1 MNSFQETQRQIRIAI
16 VAIAIIFAIGVAGFM
31 LIEKLTLLDSIWLTV
46 ITLATI
52 GYGDIV
58 AHSPAGRLFTILLI
72 LFGLGAVAYGLQ
84 ATAGFFLSPG
94 VRDLRQRRRTQH
106 HIDNLK
112 NHFIICGAGKLV
124 DETVKTLLES
134 ANADSHAHHHFYDLF
149 HTRETLLDIVVIV
162 TPDPAFAAHLRENE
176 LLVIEGDPTEDDILK
191 RAGVIHAQAMMV
203 MLDDDTE
210 SLLTVLTARSLC
222 PDIDITAAALD
233 EQLANKMIRVGA
245 NGVIAHY
252 DSAARFLNNATLRPA
267 VSEFF
272 SSILFTHNSA
282 ITTIPLD
289 LAEDS
294 PWIGRELGTLE
305 LYQKFEAGVIGIRH
319 DDGIYQ
325 YAPDEGHILREREV
339 LITVVPANHSAEL
352 RAACRAPGAS
362 QPRLPNWQ
370 RLPLPLK
377 PHLLPSNIYSL
388 EDSEQIINDMSQHFI
403 ICGTGRVARNAI
415 NQLDPSRPFVIIS
428 DDELYSNELIE
439 RGFRVVQGQ
448 PSNESIL
455 RKAGIERAL
464 AIMVAL
470 EDDAS
475 SVMTVLNCRGFS
487 KRLLITATA
496 QHETMIPKLRRAG
509 ADRVVT
515 PFQVAA
521 QFTLLATTRPA
532 VSDFLQFVVYNY
544 HAQIE
549 TTELYMQ
556 DDSPWIG
563 STIDDL
569 KLASKFNAGVIGV
582 RKADGRY
589 HYAPSSQFT
598 LKPNEVLIVVTPMK
612 YSDELRTLAHGSTT
626 RRPSSLRTGR
636 TGKLPI

>member
-16 VAIAIIFAIGVAGFM
+16 VAVAIIFTIGVAGFM
-31 LIEKLTLLDSIWLTV
+31 LFEKFSLLDSIWLTV

-58 AHSPAGRLFTILLI
+58 AHSPSGRIFTIMLI

-84 ATAGFFLSPG
+84 ATASFFLSPG

-106 HIDNLK
+106 HIDKLK

-134 ANADSHAHHHFYDLF
+134 TNTDSHVHHHFYDIF

-162 TPDPAFAAHLRENE
+162 TPDPKFAAHLRENE
-176 LLVIEGDPTEDDILK
+176 LLVIEGDPTDDDVLK
-191 RAGVIHAQAMMV
+191 RAGVAHAQAMMV
-203 MLDDDTE
+203 MLDNDTE
-210 SLLTVLTARSLC
+210 SLLTVLTARSLN
-222 PDIDITAAALD
+222 PDMDITAAALD
-233 EQLANKMIRVGA
+233 EQLAGKMIRVGA

-272 SSILFTHNSA
+272 STILFTHNSA

-294 PWIGRELGTLE
+294 PWIGQTLSSLQ
-305 LYQKFEAGVIGIRH
+305 LYQQYEAGVIGIRQ

-325 YAPDEGHILREREV
+325 YAPDENHSLREHEI
-339 LITVVPANHSAEL
+339 LITVVPARNAMQL
-352 RAACRAPGAS
+352 RAACRAPGS
-362 QPRLPNWQ
+362 TQPRLPHWQ
-370 RLPLPLK
+370 RLPLQIK
-377 PHLLPSNIYSL
+377 PHQLPDHIYSL
-388 EDSEQIINDMSQHFI
+388 EDSEQVITDMAQHFI

-415 NQLDPSRPFVIIS
+415 SQLDPARPFVIIS
-428 DDELYSNELIE
+428 DDELYTNELIE

-448 PSNESIL
+448 ASQDAIL
-455 RKAGIERAL
+455 HKAGVERAL

-470 EDDAS
+470 DDDAS
-475 SVMTVLNCRGFS
+475 SVLTVLNCRGFS

-496 QHETMIPKLRRAG
+496 QTEAMIPKLRRAG
-509 ADRVVT
+509 ADRVIT

-532 VSDFLQFVVYNY
+532 VSDFLQYVVYNY
-544 HAQIE
+544 HARIE

-563 STIDDL
+563 STIAAL
-569 KLASKFNAGVIGV
+569 ELAKFKAGVIGV
-582 RKADGRY
+582 RKADGHY
-589 HYAPSSQFT
+589 HYAPTSQFI
-598 LKPNEVLIVVTPMK
+598 LKQNDVLIVVTPMNHA
-612 YSDELRTLAHGSTT
+612 DELRTLAHGSVT
-626 RRPSSLRTGR
+626 RRPTSLRTGHLKDR
-636 TGKLPI
+636 

>member
-1 MNSFQETQRQIRIAI
+1 MNSFLENQRQIRIAI
-16 VAIAIIFAIGVAGFM
+16 IAVAIIFAIGVAGFM
-31 LIEKLTLLDSIWLTV
+31 IFEKFSLLDSIWLTV

-58 AHSPAGRLFTILLI
+58 AHTPAGRLFTILLI
-72 LFGLGAVAYGLQ
+72 MFGLGAVAYGLQ
-84 ATAGFFLSPG
+84 ATAGFFLSPA
-94 VRDLRQRRRTQH
+94 VRDLRQRRRTQR
-106 HIDNLK
+106 HIDELK

-134 ANADSHAHHHFYDLF
+134 ANSDSHAHHHFYDIF

-162 TPDPAFAAHLRENE
+162 TPDPKFAIHLREND
-176 LLVIEGDPTEDDILK
+176 LLVVEGDPTDDDVLR
-191 RAGVIHAQAMMV
+191 RAGVNHAQAMMV
-203 MLDDDTE
+203 MLDNDTE
-210 SLLTVLTARSLC
+210 SLLTVLTARSLN
-222 PDIDITAAALD
+222 PDMDITAAALD
-233 EQLANKMIRVGA
+233 EQLASKMIRVGA

-272 SSILFTHNSA
+272 STILFTHNSA

-294 PWIGRELGTLE
+294 PWIGQVIGSLQ
-305 LYQKFEAGVIGIRH
+305 LYQQFQAGVIGIRQG
-319 DDGIYQ
+319 DGNYQ
-325 YAPDEGHILREREV
+325 YAPDENTILREHEV
-339 LITVVPANHSAEL
+339 LITVVPAHNAMHL
-352 RAACRAPGAS
+352 RTACRAPGAT

-370 RLPLPLK
+370 RLPLQIK
-377 PHLLPSNIYSL
+377 PHQLPDHIYSL
-388 EDSEQIINDMSQHFI
+388 EDSEQVIEEMNQHFI
-403 ICGTGRVARNAI
+403 ICGTGRVARNAV

-428 DDELYSNELIE
+428 DDELYTNELIE

-448 PSNESIL
+448 PSQESIL
-455 RKAGIERAL
+455 RKAGVERAL

-470 EDDAS
+470 DDDAN
-475 SVMTVLNCRGFS
+475 SVLTVLSCRGFS

-496 QHETMIPKLRRAG
+496 QTEAMIPKLRRAG
-509 ADRVVT
+509 ADRVIT
-515 PFQVAA
+515 PFQIAA

-532 VSDFLQFVVYNY
+532 VSDFLQYVVYNY

-563 STIDDL
+563 STIAGL
-569 KLASKFNAGVIGV
+569 KLTKFKAGVIGV
-582 RKADGRY
+582 RKEDGHY
-589 HYAPSSQFT
+589 HYAPTSQFV
-598 LKPNEVLIVVTPMK
+598 LKQHDVLIVVTPMM
-612 YSDELRTLAHGSTT
+612 YADELRTLAHGSIT
-626 RRPSSLRTGR
+626 RRPSSLRTGHLKDR
-636 TGKLPI
+636 